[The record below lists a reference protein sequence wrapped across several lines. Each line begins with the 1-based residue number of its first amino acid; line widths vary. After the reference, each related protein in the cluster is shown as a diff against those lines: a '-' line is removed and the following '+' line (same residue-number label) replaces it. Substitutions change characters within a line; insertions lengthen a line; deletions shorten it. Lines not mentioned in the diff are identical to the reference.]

1 MKLAEIL
8 GKQKCYMYT
17 IEWQKRGL
25 AHAHFLSWLVE
36 SITPEQVD
44 SLIRAEIPNETED
57 KELFEII
64 KKNMIHGPCGQ
75 LNENSPCMHNG
86 KFSKKFPK
94 HFIQETQTDRDQHT
108 IVFIEIL

>member
-1 MKLAEIL
+1 MENKNVI
-8 GKQKCYMYT
+8 CT
-17 IEWQKRGL
+17 
-25 AHAHFLSWLVE
+25 LSNDRREDYPTHIFELEE
-36 SITPEQVD
+36 SIKQVD

-86 KFSKKFPK
+86 KCSTKFLK
-94 HFIQETQTDRDQHT
+94 HFIQ
-108 IVFIEIL
+108 